1 LRDVF
6 LYEVK
11 IDGGGFYGSVSQELL
26 DGIYIRSMGQQM
38 SGKGMS

>member
-1 LRDVF
+1 VF

-11 IDGGGFYGSVSQELL
+11 INGGGFYGGVSQELL
-26 DGIYIRSMGQQM
+26 DGVYIRAMGQQM